1 MNNLPTT
8 VTLVAVVG
16 IMTIFLLGI
25 GDLSAM
31 SAFAQ
36 SSVEISPT
44 CGPQGGFNF
53 EIIADGFKP
62 RTNVNWQLVDS
73 DENVPLSGYF
83 ETNDAGQLRETTFA
97 DDLEKGHY
105 KIYFGEDVGNDGK
118 IDVSITPVYAEL
130 NIPCKNNKD

>member
-1 MNNLPTT
+1 MNILCMMLTIVAISGVTT
-8 VTLVAVVG
+8 
-16 IMTIFLLGI
+16 FLLGI
-25 GDLSAM
+25 GDLSPM
-31 SAFAQ
+31 FAFAQ

-53 EIIADGFKP
+53 EIIANGFKP
-62 RTNVNWQLVDS
+62 HTNVNWQLVDS

-130 NIPCKNNKD
+130 NIPCENNKD